1 MTQKAFVFGDQTFYL
16 IRADPQ
22 AIKRVAEL
30 SGDSSGSETF
40 EAIEAAVLS
49 MIDPRDDA
57 LARFELVVNN
67 NDDPVTFPDLVE
79 LFEWMLEAQKNRAE
93 RRLK

>member
-1 MTQKAFVFGDQTFYL
+1 VTQKAFAFGDQTFYL

-57 LARFELVVNN
+57 LARFESVVINESI
-67 NDDPVTFPDLVE
+67 TFADLNE
-79 LFEWMLEAQKNRAE
+79 LFVWMLEAQKNRAE